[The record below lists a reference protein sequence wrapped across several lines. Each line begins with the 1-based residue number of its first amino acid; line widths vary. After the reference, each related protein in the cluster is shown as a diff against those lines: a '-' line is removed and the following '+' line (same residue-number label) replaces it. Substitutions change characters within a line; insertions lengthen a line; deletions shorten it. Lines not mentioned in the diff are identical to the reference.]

1 MEVWMKVAKELEG
14 RAAWLIAPDLIWVVQ
29 DVVLG

>member
-1 MEVWMKVAKELEG
+1 MIEAKELEG